1 MDMEKNREL
10 FQTYCSNCSA
20 SLKGGFCHNCG
31 QRVRDNS
38 DRSLGP
44 LIGDFLNNIFFF
56 DSRFILSLRYLIQ
69 FPSKITVEFLE
80 GKRKKFISPVTLFL
94 FFNLIYFFVSP
105 LSDYSLSLYD
115 QTYSQPYSVWTKDW
129 VDIKLENTGL
139 DDQAYGVIYQNASDN
154 ISKSIMIIN
163 VPIIAIFVYIMAFRR
178 RQFYFDSLIFSFHF
192 FSLFIGSWVMLDWV
206 GSLIDF
212 FAGQDDSIVSKTSF
226 YLFAFLIPLFYAI
239 MGIKKFMNI
248 RWYWSFF
255 AGIGVIIAVNLAN
268 LIYRFIIF
276 ILTFLVT

>member
-1 MDMEKNREL
+1 MEKSREL
-10 FQTYCSNCSA
+10 LQTYCSNCSV
-20 SLKGGFCHNCG
+20 SLKGSFCHNCG

-38 DRSLGP
+38 NRSLGP
-44 LIGDFLNNIFFF
+44 LIVDFLNNIFFF
-56 DSRFILSLRYLIQ
+56 DSHFFLSIRYLIQ
-69 FPSKITVEFLE
+69 FPSRITVEFLE

-115 QTYSQPYSVWTKDW
+115 QTYSQPYSVWTKEW
-129 VDIKLENTGL
+129 VNIKLQNIGL
-139 DDQAYGVIYQNASDN
+139 DEQAYGVIYQNTSDN

-163 VPIIAIFVYIMAFRR
+163 VPIIAIFVYLMAFRR
-178 RQFYFDSLIFSFHF
+178 RRFYFDSLIFSFHF
-192 FSLFIGSWVMLDWV
+192 FSLFICSWIMLDWV

-212 FAGQDDSIVSKTSF
+212 FASQDDSIVSKISF

-239 MGIKKFMNI
+239 LGIKKFMNI
-248 RWYWSFF
+248 HWYWSFF

-268 LIYRFIIF
+268 LIYRIIIF
-276 ILTFLVT
+276 IVTFLVT